1 MAEDADFVRSI
12 EQAGLTFMGP
22 CSYTQESA
30 GMKDEA
36 KRTALENDVS
46 VTPGVNNATVRV
58 LIKKHKDR
66 AGLEKLAKSAELTV
80 PELSDSKLSL
90 EDLADAVLNA

>member
-1 MAEDADFVRSI
+1 
-12 EQAGLTFMGP
+12 MGP

-36 KRTALENDVS
+36 SAPPSKRVS

-58 LIKKHKDR
+58 LLKKHKDR
-66 AGLEKLAKSAELTV
+66 AGLEKLVKSFELNV
-80 PELSDSKLSL
+80 PS
-90 EDLADAVLNA
+90 